1 MRKVS
6 IAIVDNPYAAYQGG
20 PSQVI
25 LTTSWQRFKITG
37 AFASGQTGIWIVVRQ
52 YDGNSND

>member
-6 IAIVDNPYAAYQGG
+6 IAIVDIPYAAYPGG
-20 PSQVI
+20 PSQVT

-52 YDGNSND
+52 YDGNGND